1 MTSRPD
7 SAQPDRPDARP
18 AVLVAEDNPFNREI
32 LVRILEDRGLDVVS
46 ARDGREA
53 LDLLQS
59 RDFRIIFMDILMPR
73 MGGMEAIHRVRDA
86 GVKTPIV
93 IVSALSSREDRR
105 RCLEAGGDAFL
116 PKPVDAAEIEA
127 LVRRYV
133 VQAGEPDPE
142 AAPEPTTKMDPT
154 FNFSAHRALLVEAD
168 PTRAKRLEAALSEIG
183 LRVETV
189 AGGGEAWERFR
200 RRSYRYHFV
209 VSNIFLPDI
218 DGLGLLARLR
228 KDFEE
233 VPFFLVVETPD
244 PDTAA
249 LAAELGAT
257 GLVAADDLEETLPPL
272 LESAAYRHCGNAA
285 CEPSTTTARQVRQAQ
300 AQLVRRGCEGGCPG
314 IDLAHLPLSDA
325 GGDLALCRRLEGDS
339 CGVVLG
345 DVAGHNVMASYFG
358 AMFLGMLTSAWPRYP
373 DPGDLIRAMN
383 RKLTGGDYDAHLCAA
398 ALRWREREQRV
409 EIAVAGIPGGL
420 RVRPEPDGTLN
431 LRETAGGGLCLGL
444 VDREEL
450 FLEETVGLR
459 PGDWLF
465 FFTDGVE
472 RGDLAAALSADPSLL
487 RTGTVNGMGRRLL
500 DRLFT
505 HKNQRDDAAL
515 VVLHAPSGPA
525 WRHVLASTYEA
536 VDVACAWA
544 SDRLAEAGAPPGVDP
559 DAVLL
564 ALREALNNAVEH
576 GNRFADDRTVAL
588 EIRRDENRL
597 VLQVADEGK
606 GPSAPDPGRD
616 ILAVPPAQRRGRG
629 LPALRALAD
638 QVLFEGGRVTLIF
651 ERKAT

>member
-1 MTSRPD
+1 MTSRPN
-7 SAQPDRPDARP
+7 STHPDRPDARP

-116 PKPVDAAEIEA
+116 PKPVEAAEIQA
-127 LVRRYV
+127 LIRRYV
-133 VQAGEPDPE
+133 HQVGEPDP
-142 AAPEPTTKMDPT
+142 AAASQPKGTARPT

-168 PTRAKRLEAALSEIG
+168 PNRAQRLEAALSEIG

-189 AGGGEAWERFR
+189 AGGGEAWDRFR

-209 VSNIFLPDI
+209 ISNIFMPDI

-228 KDFEE
+228 KDFGE

-244 PDTAA
+244 PDTAT
-249 LAAELGAT
+249 LAAELGAN
-257 GLVAADDLEETLPPL
+257 GLVAEDDLEETLPAL
-272 LESAAYRHCGNAA
+272 LESAAYRHCGNAT

-300 AQLVRRGCEGGCPG
+300 AHFVRRGCEGGCPG
-314 IDLAHLPLSDA
+314 VDLAHLPLGDA
-325 GGDLALCRRLEGDS
+325 GGDLALCRKLDADS

-345 DVAGHNVMASYFG
+345 DVAGHSVTASYFS

-373 DPGDLIRAMN
+373 KPGDLIRAMN
-383 RKLTGGDYDAHLCAA
+383 RKLTDGAYDAHLCAA
-398 ALRWREREQRV
+398 ALRWRKADHRV
-409 EIAVAGIPGGL
+409 DLATAGIPGGL
-420 RVRPEPDGTLN
+420 RVRPRADGPPEL
-431 LRETAGGGLCLGL
+431 LETGGGGLCLGL
-444 VDREEL
+444 VDRDEL
-450 FLEETVGLR
+450 FFEETISLR

-465 FFTDGVE
+465 LFTDGLE
-472 RGDLAAALSADPSLL
+472 RGDLSSALQADPSILSDE
-487 RTGTVNGMGRRLL
+487 TVGGVGRRILS
-500 DRLFT
+500 RVFSRR
-505 HKNQRDDAAL
+505 NQTDDAGL
-515 VVLHAPSGPA
+515 VVLHPAHGRA
-525 WRHVLASTYEA
+525 WRRTLASSYLS
-536 VDVACAWA
+536 VDAACDWA
-544 SDRLAEAGAPPGVDP
+544 RDRLAEDGPFPGADP
-559 DAVLL
+559 DIVLL

-576 GNRFADDRTVAL
+576 GNRFAADKNVDL
-588 EIRRDENRL
+588 EIRRTKDRL
-597 VLQVADEGK
+597 VLQVTDQGG
-606 GPSAPDPGRD
+606 GPAAGGGND
-616 ILAVPPAQRRGRG
+616 IETVSPAQRRGRG
-629 LPALRALAD
+629 IPALRTLASRVAFD
-638 QVLFEGGRVTLIF
+638 GGRATLIF